1 MVFSTHQQWAIDL
14 MEVGQLAKWN
24 NKTRY
29 LLIVIN
35 VLLKFAW
42 VVPLRNKFSEEVTK
56 VFSKLLKQS
65 WHSPLTIQRDDG
77 REFQNAKLRALLK
90 KHQIHLFSTL
100 GNTKATKPVVVV
112 NAYTVISTL
121 KIHQSSV
128 EEIKSGLWFID
139 FKISQ
144 ILYK

>member
-1 MVFSTHQQWAIDL
+1 MQKVLSYTLHKPRRLHYPTKPVMVFSTHQQWAIDL

-65 WHSPLTIQRDDG
+65 
-77 REFQNAKLRALLK
+77 
-90 KHQIHLFSTL
+90 
-100 GNTKATKPVVVV
+100 
-112 NAYTVISTL
+112 
-121 KIHQSSV
+121 
-128 EEIKSGLWFID
+128 
-139 FKISQ
+139 
-144 ILYK
+144 